1 MRRSVRQSVATE
13 QQAILSKSLGFD
25 LARTVNKGF
34 SSAATLQN
42 RKPDMSHLENIEN
55 RQRKSLLRDAVFV
68 ALVAIATIVS
78 ASTVTTAVQAS
89 SLVAHR

>member
-1 MRRSVRQSVATE
+1 
-13 QQAILSKSLGFD
+13 
-25 LARTVNKGF
+25 
-34 SSAATLQN
+34 
-42 RKPDMSHLENIEN
+42 MSHLESIAN
-55 RQRKSLLRDAVFV
+55 RQRTGLLRDAVFV